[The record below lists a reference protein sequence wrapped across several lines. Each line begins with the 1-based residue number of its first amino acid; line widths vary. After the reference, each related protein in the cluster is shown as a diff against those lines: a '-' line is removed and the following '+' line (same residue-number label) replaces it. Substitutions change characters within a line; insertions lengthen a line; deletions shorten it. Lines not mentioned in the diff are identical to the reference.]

1 MCMHTCTYACTC
13 ACACACACACMRTA
27 VVDYLREHIIITTI
41 TKLTNDNE
49 AHTINNTTFTWATHS
64 GIKKSKATKW
74 TCDGTKKGKKKSRR
88 WPPSRLRQFFVVV
101 RDL

>member
-1 MCMHTCTYACTC
+1 
-13 ACACACACACMRTA
+13 MRTE
-27 VVDYLREHIIITTI
+27 VVDYLREQNIITTI

-49 AHTINNTTFTWATHS
+49 AHHHQQQKTTFTWATHS

-74 TCDGTKKGKKKSRR
+74 TCDGTKKGKLKSRR